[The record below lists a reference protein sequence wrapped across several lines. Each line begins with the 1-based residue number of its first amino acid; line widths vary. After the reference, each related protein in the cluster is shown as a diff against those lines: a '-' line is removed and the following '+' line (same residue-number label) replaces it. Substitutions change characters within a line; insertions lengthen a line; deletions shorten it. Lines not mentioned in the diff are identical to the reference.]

1 MIQKLKGSLDLTLY
15 TLGIGT
21 AFILLFL
28 SNKLLTPIK
37 GRNFLELKEEMIGNF
52 SSSLANLF
60 RKAFG
65 KTLLPID
72 ESYSVFGNIFI
83 PMVFLIIASLIFL
96 LIIFSL
102 GKSVV
107 QGEDTISGK
116 IIKILLA
123 LFLFFI
129 LFMTIH
135 SGWNI
140 FVLNF
145 KMALVIGTI
154 ALLIFGFISNPSRN
168 S

>member
-1 MIQKLKGSLDLTLY
+1 MIQKLNGNLDLTLY

-60 RKAFG
+60 RKALG
-65 KTLLPID
+65 KTLIPID

-83 PMVFLIIASLIFL
+83 PMVFLIMASLIFL

-102 GKSVV
+102 GKSVL
-107 QGEDTISGK
+107 QDEDTIFGK

-123 LFLFFI
+123 LFLLFI

-140 FVLNF
+140 FVLNL
-145 KMALVIGTI
+145 KMAVVIGTI
-154 ALLIFGFISNPSRN
+154 SLLILGFIYNPSRN